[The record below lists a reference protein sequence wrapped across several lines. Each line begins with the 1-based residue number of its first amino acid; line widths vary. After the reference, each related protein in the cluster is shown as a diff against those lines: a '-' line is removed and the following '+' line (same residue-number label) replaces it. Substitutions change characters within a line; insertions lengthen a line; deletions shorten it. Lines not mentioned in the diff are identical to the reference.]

1 MADMAARHTSAAAPL
16 SWAYAALVFYAS
28 LFPFSGWRW
37 PPGHDLVDFLVLP
50 WPPWRDDFDLWANL
64 LGYAPWGWL
73 LALAWRVQ
81 MRWLA
86 AWLAALAV
94 AACASYA
101 IEVTQT
107 LLPGRHPS
115 LKDWAMNVA
124 GAGLGAGLAL
134 AVQHAGAGAG
144 WARWR
149 ERWFVP
155 KSGGALAL
163 LALWPFALL
172 FPTPVPLGLGQLGP
186 RLREVAEWLVED
198 VPWAEGLHQ
207 LLQAQP
213 LAPHPLPPLS
223 EGLATALGLLAPC
236 MLVYA
241 VSRRG
246 AHRLLLS
253 LGAGLAALLTM
264 TLSSWLNYGPRHA
277 LAWLTATTLP
287 AMLGAL
293 LAAFALA
300 SLPRRV
306 ACGIGLMVLA
316 TGTALVAQASPDP
329 YFALNLQAWEHGRW
343 VRFHGVT
350 QWVGLIWPFVAM
362 LWLLHRL
369 GLRDD
374 GAPS

>member
-1 MADMAARHTSAAAPL
+1 MAARHTSVTAPL
-16 SWAYAALVFYAS
+16 AWAYAALVLYAS
-28 LFPFSGWRW
+28 LFPFTGWRW
-37 PPGHDLVDFLVLP
+37 PPGHGVADLLVLP
-50 WPPWRDDFDLWANL
+50 WPPWRHDFDLWANL
-64 LGYAPWGWL
+64 LGYAPWGGL
-73 LALAWRVQ
+73 LALAWRAR
-81 MRWLA
+81 MRSALG
-86 AWLAALAV
+86 AWLAALTV
-94 AACASYA
+94 AALVSHA

-115 LKDWAMNVA
+115 LKDWAMNTA

-134 AVQHAGAGAG
+134 ALQHFGAGTR

-186 RLREVAEWLVED
+186 RLRELAESLIED
-198 VPWAEGLHQ
+198 VPWAAGLQ
-207 LLQAQP
+207 QMLQTQP
-213 LAPHPLPPLS
+213 QAAHPMPPLS

-253 LGAGLAALLTM
+253 VGAGLVALLTM

-287 AMLGAL
+287 AMAGAC
-293 LAAFALA
+293 LAALA
-300 SLPRRV
+300 MASMSRRV
-306 ACGIGLMVLA
+306 ACGLGLVVLA
-316 TGTALVAQASPDP
+316 AGTALVAQANPDP

-350 QWVGLIWPFVAM
+350 QWVGLLWPFAVM
-362 LWLLHRL
+362 LWLLRRL